1 MPAKTP
7 SALPDRAELTPALV
21 ASAIRKAR
29 ALPGFKRHV
38 VADNDQSGLILVI
51 GKRTAK
57 WALKYRPRGFRPDGS
72 RFEPTY
78 FVIGD
83 VAIFSP
89 VAARAEV
96 GILRSRIEKGENP
109 TAERA
114 RERAEKAA
122 GQAFVRTEAERRADM
137 IAALIDADRKG
148 SFVPEFSTLSG
159 ATLDQCA
166 AAFKLYGNFGG
177 VRAKSRAET
186 LMHVRLALAEMDA
199 GGTLPGDLKTV
210 MVKSLANHHA
220 ASPATGRHRVGA
232 LNRLFGWLNEN
243 EVVAANPVA
252 KVKRP
257 PPPPKRTRV
266 WTAAEVRG
274 LWKSADG
281 LSTAKRDYLR
291 LLLLLPLRRQELADT
306 RRTGIQV
313 NGSRMELVIAAVDNK
328 RNWTEFRVPIVTAA
342 REIVERLLNAP
353 GEPGDYL
360 IPLSEDG
367 SRMNSWRRFAEK
379 IEKISGVG
387 KFSFHDARRVFSS
400 ECGEHELGDFG
411 LIDQM
416 INHVGAASKPGASGH
431 YNHARRADARAKL
444 MGDWAALVLHAVDEG
459 HWPRDKEHADNVV
472 ALNFGTAK

>member
-7 SALPDRAELTPALV
+7 VALSDRAVITPALIM
-21 ASAIRKAR
+21 SAIRKAR

-38 VADNDQSGLILVI
+38 IADVDQSGLILVI

-83 VAIFSP
+83 VASFSP

-96 GILRSRIEKGENP
+96 CILRSRIEKGENP

-114 RERAEKAA
+114 KKRAEKAA
-122 GQAFVRTEAERRADM
+122 GQASVRTEAQRRADM
-137 IAALIDADRKG
+137 TAALIDADRKG
-148 SFVPEFSTLSG
+148 SFVPELSALTG

-166 AAFKLYGNFGG
+166 AAFEHYGNFGG

-186 LMHVRLALAEMDA
+186 LMHIRLSLAEMGA
-199 GGTLPGDLKTV
+199 GGALPGDLKTV
-210 MVKSLANHHA
+210 MIKSLANHHA
-220 ASPATGRHRVGA
+220 ASPATGRHRVGG
-232 LNRLFGWLNEN
+232 LNRLFGWLLEN

-266 WTAAEVRG
+266 WTAAEVRD
-274 LWKSADG
+274 LWTSADG
-281 LSTAKRDYLR
+281 LPTAKRDYLR

-306 RRTGIQV
+306 RRAGIQI
-313 NGSRMELVIAAVDNK
+313 NGPRMELVIAAVDNK
-328 RNWTEFRVPIVTAA
+328 KNWTEFRLPVVSPA
-342 REIVERLLNAP
+342 RQIVERLLDAP
-353 GEPGDYL
+353 GEPDDYL

-379 IEKISGVG
+379 VEKISGVG
-387 KFSFHDARRVFSS
+387 HFGFHDARRVFSS
-400 ECGEHELGDFG
+400 ECGEHELGDFA
-411 LIDQM
+411 LVDQM

-431 YNHARRADARAKL
+431 YHHAKRTDARAKL
-444 MGDWAALVLHAVDEG
+444 MGDWAALVLHAVDKG
-459 HWPRDKEHADNVV
+459 RWPRDEEHADNVV
-472 ALNFGTAK
+472 ALNFGTGK

>member
-1 MPAKTP
+1 MPKALA
-7 SALPDRAELTPALV
+7 ALPVRAELTPALV
-21 ASAIRKAR
+21 ASAIKKAR

-38 VADNDQSGLILVI
+38 VADQEQSGLILVI
-51 GKRTAK
+51 GRRTAK

-83 VAIFSP
+83 VAVFSP

-109 TAERA
+109 TVERA
-114 RERAEKAA
+114 QKRAEKAA
-122 GQAFVRTEAERRADM
+122 GLASLRTEAERRADM
-137 IAALIDADRKG
+137 IAALADADRRG
-148 SFVPEFSTLSG
+148 SFVPEFSTLTG

-166 AAFKLYGNFGG
+166 AAFALYGNFGG
-177 VRAKSRAET
+177 VLAKSRAET
-186 LMHVRLALAEMDA
+186 LMHVRLGLVEMA
-199 GGTLPGDLKTV
+199 TGGMFPGDLKTI

-232 LNRLFGWLNEN
+232 LNRLFGWLIEN

-266 WTAAEVRG
+266 WTAAEVRD
-274 LWKSADG
+274 LWTSADG
-281 LSTAKRDYLR
+281 LPAAKRDYLR
-291 LLLLLPLRRQELADT
+291 LLLLLPLRRQELADA
-306 RRTGIQV
+306 RRADIHV
-313 NGSRMELVIAAVDNK
+313 NGSRMELIIAAVDNK
-328 RNWTEFRVPIVTAA
+328 KNWTEFRVPIVAAA
-342 REIVERLLNAP
+342 REIVERLLDAP

-387 KFSFHDARRVFSS
+387 KFGFHDARRVFSS
-400 ECGEHELGDFG
+400 ECGEHELGDFS
-411 LIDQM
+411 LVDQL

-431 YNHARRADARAKL
+431 YHHAKRADARENL
-444 MGDWAALVLHAVDEG
+444 MGKWAALVLHAVDKG
-459 HWPRDKEHADNVV
+459 RWPRDKEHADNVL
-472 ALNFGTAK
+472 AFNFGTGK

>member
-7 SALPDRAELTPALV
+7 AALPDRAELTPALV

-38 VADNDQSGLILVI
+38 VADEAQSGLILVI

-57 WALKYRPRGFRPDGS
+57 WALKYRPRGFNSDGS

-83 VAIFSP
+83 VASFSP

-122 GQAFVRTEAERRADM
+122 GQASVRTEAERRADM
-137 IAALIDADRKG
+137 VAALADADRKG
-148 SFVPEFSTLSG
+148 SFVPEFSALAG
-159 ATLDQCA
+159 ATLDQCV
-166 AAFKLYGNFGG
+166 AAFDLYGNFGN

-186 LMHVRLALAEMDA
+186 LMHVRLGLAEMDA
-199 GGTLPGDLKTV
+199 SAALPGDLKAV
-210 MVKSLANHHA
+210 MVKNLANYHA
-220 ASPATGRHRVGA
+220 ASPASGRHRVGA
-232 LNRLFGWLNEN
+232 LNRLFGWLVEN

-274 LWKSADG
+274 LWKSADA
-281 LSTAKRDYLR
+281 LPDAKRDYIR
-291 LLLLLPLRRQELADT
+291 LLLLLALRRQELADA
-306 RRTGIQV
+306 RRADIHV
-313 NGSRMELVIAAVDNK
+313 NGSRMELVIAAQDNPK
-328 RNWTEFRVPIVTAA
+328 NWTEFRIPIVAAA
-342 REIVERLLNAP
+342 REIVERLLDAP

-367 SRMNSWRRFAEK
+367 SRMTSWRRFAEK
-379 IEKISGVG
+379 VEKISGVG
-387 KFSFHDARRVFSS
+387 NFGFHDARRVFSS

-431 YNHARRADARAKL
+431 YNHARRADARTKL
-444 MGDWAALVLHAVDEG
+444 MGDWAALVLHAVDKG
-459 HWPRDKEHADNVV
+459 RWPRDEERVGNVL
-472 ALNFGTAK
+472 AFNFGTGK